1 MIYCAKS
8 MQNKLIQ
15 WEKDHQSCCQT
26 SNRHGCKGSS
36 NPEISTN
43 SNRPCNGLKRIELQQ
58 SSSTKKSLA
67 DSKNQ
72 ELNATRNGPNSNQSS
87 KHKGDESSKT
97 WYPSIN
103 QWRDLS
109 HSTKRTTKTHQE
121 ECTLQEKEDINQDGD
136 EGSNMSKRTQ
146 WASN

>member
-1 MIYCAKS
+1 MFWKE
-8 MQNKLIQ
+8 M
-15 WEKDHQSCCQT
+15 
-26 SNRHGCKGSS
+26 
-36 NPEISTN
+36 
-43 SNRPCNGLKRIELQQ
+43 
-58 SSSTKKSLA
+58 SSSKALAQKKSLA

-109 HSTKRTTKTHQE
+109 HSTKRTTKPHQE
-121 ECTLQEKEDINQDGD
+121 ECTLQENEDIKQDGD
-136 EGSNMSKRTQ
+136 KGSKMSKLLNEQATK
-146 WASN
+146 